1 MSATSALTAVMA
13 KFGGLSLVAK
23 AGVGIAVAV
32 GVAAGAPAVAVAVN
46 GAGDD
51 PVIVSPTA
59 EPRTDP
65 TVEPAAEPSP
75 TVEPTVEPTA
85 EPTADPT
92 STPTPEPSDDPEDPA
107 DGGSQD
113 GQGDNFGAWVST
125 QAHEGGVDGQEISQ
139 AAHARNEQRAAAK
152 ASSAPKGSSKKA
164 HATGSDD

>member
-59 EPRTDP
+59 EPTADP
-65 TVEPAAEPSP
+65 TVEPTAEPSP

-92 STPTPEPSDDPEDPA
+92 SIPTPEPSDDPEDPA

-113 GQGDNFGAWVST
+113 GDNFGAWVST

-139 AAHARNEQRAAAK
+139 AAHARNEQRAAAE

-164 HATGSDD
+164 HTTGSDD